1 MVWQMRTRRMTPMT
15 DRKFTKLVLTIAI
28 IAALIFTVLFW
39 GNPWIDLVIERAF
52 YEPKSGFVFN
62 SLSEVTV
69 LRKVV
74 MWAYGIWYGI
84 VCLFIGGFIIRKIS
98 VLPSGKGWNF
108 HQWLYLG
115 LTSLIGPLLVSN
127 IILKNNWGRARP
139 RQVEEFGGKMDYSL
153 PLQLSDQCQTN
164 CSFVA
169 GEPSSMFMIF
179 ISLAFIV
186 STRRYWFV
194 GLALVLGSLSGLM
207 RMGQGGHFFSDVVF
221 AGLFMAMVAAI
232 IYWIMFIRANSNRLR
247 R

>member
-1 MVWQMRTRRMTPMT
+1 MVIVPNWLKQMT
-15 DRKFTKLVLTIAI
+15 DRKFTLLVIIVAVVASIA
-28 IAALIFTVLFW
+28 FGFLFW
-39 GNPWIDLVIERAF
+39 TNPWIDLVLERAL
-52 YEPKSGFVFN
+52 YEPKNGFVFN
-62 SLSEVTV
+62 SISEISV
-69 LRKVV
+69 LRKFV
-74 MWAYGIWYGI
+74 MSAYGIWYGI
-84 VCLFIGGFIIRKIS
+84 VGLFIGGFIIKKIS

-139 RQVEEFGGKMDYSL
+139 MQVEEFGGKMDYSL

-186 STRRYWFV
+186 SSRRYWFA

-221 AGLFMAMVAAI
+221 AGLFMALVAAI
-232 IYWIMFIRANSNRLR
+232 IYWIMFIRTNSKTVR

>member
-1 MVWQMRTRRMTPMT
+1 MPIRKLTPMT
-15 DRKFTKLVLTIAI
+15 DRKFTLLVLSVSITAAI
-28 IAALIFTVLFW
+28 LFAVLFLT
-39 GNPWIDLVIERAF
+39 NPWIDLVIERAF
-52 YEPKSGFVFN
+52 YEPKTGFVFN
-62 SLSEVTV
+62 SIFEVSV

-74 MWAYGIWYGI
+74 MWAYGIWYAI
-84 VCLFIGGFIIRKIS
+84 ICLFVGGFIIRKIS

-115 LTSLIGPLLVSN
+115 LTSLIGPLLISN

-139 RQVEEFGGKMDYSL
+139 MQVEEFGGKMDFSL
-153 PLQLSDQCQTN
+153 PLQFSDQCQTN

-186 STRRYWFV
+186 STRRFWFV
-194 GLALVLGSLSGLM
+194 GAALVLGSLSGLM
-207 RMGQGGHFFSDVVF
+207 RMGQGGHFFSDVIF

-232 IYWIMFIRANSNRLR
+232 IYWIMFIRANSNTVR